1 MNLNSL
7 IEEQL
12 YLDFC
17 KGFAT
22 KYDSAAQSVLMM
34 KKMVFLLNKK
44 IKSLEKKTG
53 DGKFENNL
61 KALIVKSIIT
71 CHEYLL

>member
-12 YLDFC
+12 YLNFC

-34 KKMVFLLNKK
+34 KK
-44 IKSLEKKTG
+44 TY
-53 DGKFENNL
+53 
-61 KALIVKSIIT
+61 A
-71 CHEYLL
+71 Y

>member
-1 MNLNSL
+1 MNFNSL

-34 KKMVFLLNKK
+34 KKLVFLLNKK
-44 IKSLEKKTG
+44 KNLWKKRQ
-53 DGKFENNL
+53 EMENL
-61 KALIVKSIIT
+61 KRS
-71 CHEYLL
+71 